1 MSVLHHEQILENCFD
16 EAWEDFRVSNKLT
29 VEMMNELCSF
39 SKGTVSNIERTAQ
52 KMFEDLCQ

>member
-1 MSVLHHEQILENCFD
+1 MSCIHNEQILENCFD

-39 SKGTVSNIERTAQ
+39 SEGTVSNIERTAQ

>member
-1 MSVLHHEQILENCFD
+1 MSCLNNEQILENCFD

-39 SKGTVSNIERTAQ
+39 SEGTVSNIERTAQ
-52 KMFEDLCQ
+52 KMFEDMCQ